1 MIQLLVQKEG
11 QEPRPVTQVVKEFFF
26 PKKEKELDVN
36 SEEFQTSLAK
46 IALANLDIDE
56 LARKTAE
63 KFNIKD
69 MVADEIERVDFSN
82 FPEFRN
88 QIGKELENLDVAD
101 YIDINR
107 VVRVVKD
114 EVDEEACS
122 ESTVDE
128 KIERAIRN
136 YNDEFDVED
145 HINLNDWLNDNLHIG
160 DHIDYDDLA
169 RDVMENLDIS
179 DDIANYDFDDT
190 IEAFIN
196 QYDFQ
201 DIVIDNLPDYLTEG
215 KDESTLFENT
225 EAYKEFERTFE
236 NFTTKDML
244 VYLFACL
251 EREQGYDNFYTEIL
265 SKHDSIRHREENRG
279 KNEPTEDS
287 SDSN

>member
-69 MVADEIERVDFSN
+69 MVADEIERVDFAN

-101 YIDINR
+101 YIDIDR

-128 KIERAIRN
+128 KIEKAIES
-136 YNDEFDVED
+136 YNERFDVED
-145 HINLNDWLNDNLHIG
+145 HINLQDWLSDNFHIG

-179 DDIANYDFDDT
+179 DDIANYDFSDT
-190 IEAFIN
+190 IEEVISE
-196 QYDFQ
+196 YDFQ

-215 KDESTLFENT
+215 KDKSTLFENT

-265 SKHDSIRHREENRG
+265 SKHNSIRQREESRG